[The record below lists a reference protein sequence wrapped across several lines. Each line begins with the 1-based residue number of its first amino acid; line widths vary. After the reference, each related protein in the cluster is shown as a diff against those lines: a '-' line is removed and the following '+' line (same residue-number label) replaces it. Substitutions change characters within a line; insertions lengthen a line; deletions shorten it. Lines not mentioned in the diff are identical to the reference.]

1 MPFKTIVNVLQT
13 YDYRGEKEGGI
24 NCETGID
31 INILLYIK

>member
-13 YDYRGEKEGGI
+13 YDYRGEIGGGM
-24 NCETGID
+24 NCETEID